1 MTRTCPVCG
10 TEFATADSRK
20 LYCSRACMHRAG
32 RRRWWA
38 KHHPHGASE
47 TRTCPICGEEFETNP
62 SQTVHKYC
70 SKTCARRAGA
80 RRQTARKTAA
90 RKAARR
96 PRLCVVCGTEFVP
109 TRATNRY
116 CSPKCSRLMER
127 GRELARRAR
136 RRIEA
141 REPKVCPLCGKEF
154 EPNPARPSQRFC
166 SRKCKKRANNRAY
179 KLRKNAALGL
189 APRVRPPRVVAP
201 RTCPTCGVQF
211 TPNPKHPE
219 MRYCSRSCA
228 GRAAV
233 GARMAARPRIKCEWC
248 GKEVVQHVSAQR
260 YCSRNCRA
268 NAQAHAARA
277 KAEAA
282 TRESIDKVRAY
293 LALPPAERYAR
304 RAELTAAEHK
314 IALRLY
320 AEDHAS
326 RCVAVNW

>member
-1 MTRTCPVCG
+1 MTRTCPICG
-10 TEFATADSRK
+10 KEFETADGRK
-20 LYCSRACMHRAG
+20 LYCSRACMHRAAT
-32 RRRWWA
+32 RRWWA
-38 KHHPHGASE
+38 KRHPHGASE

-62 SQTVHKYC
+62 SRKVHKYC

-109 TRATNRY
+109 
-116 CSPKCSRLMER
+116 
-127 GRELARRAR
+127 
-136 RRIEA
+136 
-141 REPKVCPLCGKEF
+141 
-154 EPNPARPSQRFC
+154 NPARPAQRFC
-166 SRKCKKRANNRAY
+166 SRKCKTRANNRAY

-228 GRAAV
+228 GRAAA

-304 RAELTAAEHK
+304 RGELTKAEHK
-314 IALRLY
+314 IAQRLY